1 MHAMSA
7 VDEILSDIP
16 VNQLAKQLGAD
27 EATTEQAIRAA
38 LPALIGGM
46 EANAQDPGGAASLAE
61 AVGQHDPGL
70 VEGGVNLNEVDTQ
83 DGAKIVQ
90 HVFGP
95 NQGEVVNQINGFM
108 GGTGGELVKKLLPIL
123 APIVLAWLAKKF
135 TGTGAGAGA
144 GAGQQDNPMGGLVD
158 VLGGLLGGA
167 AAGGGSQGSAITDLL
182 GGLLGA
188 GRK

>member
-1 MHAMSA
+1 MSA
-7 VDEILSDIP
+7 VDEILSEIP
-16 VNQLAKQLGAD
+16 VNQLASQLGAD

-38 LPALIGGM
+38 LPALLGGM

-95 NQGEVVNQINGFM
+95 NQGKVVDQISGFM
-108 GGTGGELVKKLLPIL
+108 GGSGGDLVKQAAADPR
-123 APIVLAWLAKKF
+123 ADR
-135 TGTGAGAGA
+135 AGL
-144 GAGQQDNPMGGLVD
+144 AGQEVHRRRGRHGHRRAQQDDPMGGLVD

-182 GGLLGA
+182 GGLLGG